1 LTQHIRALVVDDQ
14 PRARKS
20 IKTLLATWSEVGQ
33 IREAANGRE
42 AIRLIEES
50 QPDVVL
56 MDVRMPE
63 MDGIEATR
71 LIKARWP
78 QVKVIV
84 LSMYPDYA
92 ADALEAKA
100 DIFFS
105 KGMPPEELLSTLVA
119 VTASV
124 KKEESL

>member
-1 LTQHIRALVVDDQ
+1 MTQHIRVLVVDDQ

-20 IKTLLATWSEVGQ
+20 IKTLLATWRDAGQ
-33 IREAANGRE
+33 VREAANGRE
-42 AIRLIEES
+42 AVRLIEES
-50 QPDVVL
+50 RPDVVL

-92 ADALEAKA
+92 ADALEAGG
-100 DIFFS
+100 FQ
-105 KGMPPEELLSTLVA
+105 GRHLCTL
-119 VTASV
+119 TAS
-124 KKEESL
+124 ERMP

>member
-1 LTQHIRALVVDDQ
+1 MTKHIRVLVVDDQ

-20 IKTLLATWSEVGQ
+20 IKTLLATWSDAGHV
-33 IREAANGRE
+33 REAANGRE
-42 AIRLIEES
+42 AVRLVEES

-100 DIFFS
+100 DTFFS
-105 KGMPPEELLSTLVA
+105 KGMPPEELLATLA
-119 VTASV
+119 AITASV
-124 KKEESL
+124 KKEGLP

>member
-1 LTQHIRALVVDDQ
+1 LTRHIRVLVVDDQ

-20 IKTLLATWSEVGQ
+20 IKTLLATWPDAGHV
-33 IREAANGRE
+33 REAANGRE
-42 AIRLIEES
+42 AIRLVEES

-92 ADALEAKA
+92 SDALEAKA
-100 DIFFS
+100 DSFFS
-105 KGMPPEELLSTLVA
+105 KGMPPEELLATLAA
-119 VTASV
+119 VTANP
-124 KKEESL
+124 KKEGLP